1 MAKLYGL
8 NNAVDFAAKNLINF
22 TSIFAR
28 SAGQPLDKTA
38 VWYPAYVDTTD
49 NWSVVAST
57 HAQATFKT
65 GLERATQYAASG
77 AAYVGQEIAVID
89 VIYAENGTDVENT
102 IVTIYSI
109 QDANGTLKEVGVT
122 PVGDGESIV
131 VAADGTVSLKGI
143 DGLTFTETV
152 TNEDGETETV
162 EVIYQPLMT
171 NAGLVWVKPSKHTAE
186 ELDLIIEQLIS
197 AAGDLDNKADEI
209 KSELEATI
217 ATEAQAR
224 EAADTTE
231 KEAREAADNAEAQA
245 RREADEAE
253 ATAREA
259 ADKAEKEARE
269 QAISD
274 EATARANAIK
284 AEEAARKAADEKL
297 SGDITAALEAAKKY
311 ADDEDASIE
320 ASIVAIQTDLS
331 ADGNTG
337 KAIAQNAA
345 DIVSEANARAQGDA
359 GTLTAAKA
367 YTDEEIVGLDII
379 LDKKTVEGVE
389 SDYLIIKNKA
399 GAEVASVNAAKL
411 VKDGMLD
418 SVNYDTTNKK
428 LTLTWNTDAGKNAT
442 EISLNDLIDTYVGS
456 DHIDVSSSGVISIK
470 SSVALQ
476 SDITSLNDSLTAI
489 INTKR
494 TEAEVDTQIDA
505 KITAANLSQYAKAA
519 DVESALDTKL
529 AIEDYNKD
537 VAAHAEV
544 HTALN
549 TSINSQLDTK
559 VDKTVFE
566 QFKTE
571 DAAAKATYA
580 TKAELQAAETTLGNG
595 INDLDTRVTNDY
607 YTKTEIDNQ
616 NTAYDQSVAAKYETI
631 ANVTATKNALQ
642 KSIDDNK
649 SAADA
654 SFTAVGSR
662 IDTLNGEVVKK
673 VQIGTKSYDPTN
685 NLVNISVDDISG
697 QIKVEKLN
705 DGQAL
710 LDRVSDAEANIVAL
724 AGRDDGQDE
733 RLGGHDTALTALSTR
748 VTDIETEIGEF
759 NASRIDDH
767 ASRIGALESTAG
779 NHETRIGAAEAA
791 INRIDGEV
799 AGLTDTKAN
808 KADVYTKTDI
818 NSKVETINGEIADIN
833 TDLTGVHNT
842 IDNTILPKFNNYVLE
857 STFTSYVESND
868 QAISNLDSTKAN
880 KADVYTK
887 GEVYTKAEADAEFM
901 TEAEVDARID
911 TLVGGANNADSIAK
925 LVDLVNYVNENA
937 ADIATLVSDVATNKT
952 DIATNK
958 TNIAANL
965 TKITEVEGTV
975 TALATYVDNNKIKTS
990 DEISVGAMST
1000 DSTGRSL
1007 TINKVDVS
1015 KLVQEEDFILVL
1027 DGGCATGAR
1036 TN

>member
-57 HAQATFKT
+57 HAKATFKT

-102 IVTIYSI
+102 IVTVYSI

-122 PVGDGESIV
+122 PVGDETSV
-131 VAADGTVSLKGI
+131 EVAADGTVSLKGI
-143 DGLTFTETV
+143 EGLTFTET
-152 TNEDGETETV
+152 NEEGETV

-171 NAGLVWVKPSKHTAE
+171 NEGLVWVKPSKHTAE
-186 ELDLIIEQLIS
+186 ELDTIIARLEQ
-197 AAGDLDNKADEI
+197 AAGDLDDKADEI
-209 KSELEATI
+209 KGDLEAAI
-217 ATEAQAR
+217 AAEAQAR
-224 EAADTTE
+224 EAADITE
-231 KEAREAADNAEAQA
+231 KNAREAADTAEATA

-253 ATAREA
+253 ALAREN

-269 QAISD
+269 KAISD
-274 EATARANAIK
+274 EVTARETAIK
-284 AEEAARKAADEKL
+284 TEEDARKAADEQL
-297 SGDITAALEAAKKY
+297 GRDIAAALEDAKKY
-311 ADDEDASIE
+311 ADDEDAKIDAE
-320 ASIVAIQTDLS
+320 ILAIQTNLS
-331 ADGNTG
+331 ADGATG
-337 KAIAQNAA
+337 QAIAKNAS
-345 DIVSEANARAQGDA
+345 DIASEASARAQGDA
-359 GTLTAAKA
+359 STLTSAKA

-399 GAEVASVNAAKL
+399 GTEVASVNAARL

-418 SVNYDTTNKK
+418 SVSYDTTNKK

-456 DHIDVSSSGVISIK
+456 DHINVSATGVISIK

-476 SDITSLNDSLTAI
+476 SDITALNDSLTAV

-494 TEAEVDTQIDA
+494 TEAEVDAQIDA
-505 KITAANLSQYAKAA
+505 KITAANLGQYAKAA
-519 DVESALDTKL
+519 EVEAALATKL
-529 AIEDYNKD
+529 AISDYNED
-537 VAAHAEV
+537 VAAHNEAHATRDAAV
-544 HTALN
+544 DAALE
-549 TSINSQLDTK
+549 TK
-559 VDKTVFE
+559 VAKTDFE
-566 QFKTE
+566 AFKTANTGVI
-571 DAAAKATYA
+571 DTLA
-580 TKAELQAAETTLGNG
+580 TKAELQTAEATLGNG
-595 INDLDTRVTNDY
+595 ITALDNKLTDNY
-607 YTKTEIDNQ
+607 YTKEEITSQ
-616 NTAYDQSVAAKYETI
+616 NETYDQHVVATYETI
-631 ANVTATKNALQ
+631 ANVTATKTALQ

-673 VQIGTKSYDPTN
+673 VQIGNKSYDPTN
-685 NLVNISVDDISG
+685 NLVNIAVDDIAG

-710 LDRVSDAEANIVAL
+710 LDRVSGAESDIIAL
-724 AGRDDGQDE
+724 ASRDDGQDT
-733 RLGGHDTALTALSTR
+733 RLGGHDTAITALSTR
-748 VTDIETEIGEF
+748 VGNLEDEIGEL

-767 ASRIGALESTAG
+767 ANRIGALETTSG
-779 NHETRIGAAEAA
+779 NHETRIGAAEGA
-791 INRIDGEV
+791 INRIDGV
-799 AGLTDTKAN
+799 VSGLTDTKAN
-808 KADVYTKTDI
+808 KADVYTKNDI
-818 NSKVETINGEIADIN
+818 DGKVATINGDIADIN
-833 TDLTGVHNT
+833 NDLTSIHNT
-842 IDNTILPKFNNYVLE
+842 IDNTILPKFDNYVLE
-857 STFTSYVESND
+857 TTFDSYVEAND
-868 QAISNLDSTKAN
+868 QAISNLNSIKAN

-887 GEVYTKAEADAEFM
+887 EDVYTKTEADAAFM

-911 TLVGGANNADSIAK
+911 TLVGGANSADSIAK
-925 LVDLVNYVNENA
+925 LVDLVNYVNDNA
-937 ADIATLVSDVATNKT
+937 ADIATLVSDVATNKS
-952 DIATNK
+952 DITTNK
-958 TNIAANL
+958 ANIAANL
-965 TKITEVEGTV
+965 NKITEVEGTV
-975 TALATYVDNNKIKTS
+975 NTLATYVDNNKIKTS
-990 DEISVGAMST
+990 DEISVSAMST
-1000 DSTGRSL
+1000 DATGRTL

-1027 DGGCATGAR
+1027 DGGCATGVRAD
-1036 TN
+1036 